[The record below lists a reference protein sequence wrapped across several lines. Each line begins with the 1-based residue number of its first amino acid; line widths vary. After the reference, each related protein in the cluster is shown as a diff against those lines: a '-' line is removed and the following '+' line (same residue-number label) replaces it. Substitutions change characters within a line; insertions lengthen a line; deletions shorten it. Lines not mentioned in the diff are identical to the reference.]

1 MRYILTFVFM
11 IFSMALSSQSREI
24 DSVRILLKQK
34 NIQDTLKASYIN
46 ELSWQFLDYSVD
58 SSEKYVA
65 QAIGLS
71 QHINYTEGIVVGKNT
86 QGIIYRMRNEPD
98 KAIQLYKD
106 IIPIRIAQNRKDRLT
121 GVYANLGTVYYEM
134 DDPAM
139 ALSYYT
145 KAYDNARNYKQT
157 ENEIAVLNNLG
168 ATYKSAGL
176 YDLALETFRK
186 ALQLNKIL
194 KNDIQEGQLYLNLAT
209 VYNQRGAYQQGFEY
223 DQHAYRIFKRTDNLR
238 QLSIVVY
245 NLTISARQ
253 TKHMKAAEAYIR
265 EMESIA
271 AQLDEQEYYSSLHHT
286 KSNYFL
292 TLHHYQEALDEINRA
307 LSYADT
313 TQGVYAYSIMLLV
326 KSDCYKGMG
335 QYKSAMLYADRGIS
349 LLKDMSDATALSK
362 AYMSKSNIYRGMHD
376 YQNALS
382 YYEKAND
389 LKDSVITDDFDT
401 KVATLNSF
409 NQLDRKERELELSNK
424 EKEKVSAENKR
435 QYTLLIGSVIVVFLI
450 IVLLVLSWRAYKRKQ
465 KDNTL
470 LHHQKQEIETK
481 NKTLE
486 EQKAVITHQKDIV
499 EEKQKE
505 ILDSILYAEQIQ
517 RTLLANHS
525 LVNEI
530 IPDSFVYFQPKDIVS
545 GDFYWAT
552 KKENRFYLAVC
563 DSTGHGVP
571 GAFMSLLNMTYLNE
585 AINEKNMKEPNEVFD
600 HVRRRLIENI
610 AQYGRQDGMD
620 AILLCFEDKSDTVY
634 YAAANNAPVLISGGV
649 LTELPADKMPIGKGE
664 KQDAFTAY
672 RFDIKKNDVIYLY
685 TDGFADQFGGPKGK
699 KFKYKQLEDLLLSI
713 HAKPVKEQELT
724 LEKSFLDWR
733 GSLEQIDDV
742 CIIGIRV

>member
-1 MRYILTFVFM
+1 M
-11 IFSMALSSQSREI
+11 
-24 DSVRILLKQK
+24 
-34 NIQDTLKASYIN
+34 
-46 ELSWQFLDYSVD
+46 
-58 SSEKYVA
+58 
-65 QAIGLS
+65 
-71 QHINYTEGIVVGKNT
+71 
-86 QGIIYRMRNEPD
+86 
-98 KAIQLYKD
+98 
-106 IIPIRIAQNRKDRLT
+106 
-121 GVYANLGTVYYEM
+121 
-134 DDPAM
+134 
-139 ALSYYT
+139 
-145 KAYDNARNYKQT
+145 
-157 ENEIAVLNNLG
+157 
-168 ATYKSAGL
+168 
-176 YDLALETFRK
+176 
-186 ALQLNKIL
+186 
-194 KNDIQEGQLYLNLAT
+194 
-209 VYNQRGAYQQGFEY
+209 
-223 DQHAYRIFKRTDNLR
+223 
-238 QLSIVVY
+238 
-245 NLTISARQ
+245 
-253 TKHMKAAEAYIR
+253 
-265 EMESIA
+265 
-271 AQLDEQEYYSSLHHT
+271 
-286 KSNYFL
+286 
-292 TLHHYQEALDEINRA
+292 
-307 LSYADT
+307 
-313 TQGVYAYSIMLLV
+313 
-326 KSDCYKGMG
+326 
-335 QYKSAMLYADRGIS
+335 
-349 LLKDMSDATALSK
+349 
-362 AYMSKSNIYRGMHD
+362 
-376 YQNALS
+376 
-382 YYEKAND
+382 
-389 LKDSVITDDFDT
+389 
-401 KVATLNSF
+401 
-409 NQLDRKERELELSNK
+409 
-424 EKEKVSAENKR
+424 
-435 QYTLLIGSVIVVFLI
+435 LIGSVIVVFLI

>member
-1 MRYILTFVFM
+1 M
-11 IFSMALSSQSREI
+11 ICSVVLSAQSREI
-24 DSVRILLKQK
+24 DSVRILLKQE
-34 NIQDTLKASYIN
+34 NIRDTLKAGYIN
-46 ELSWQFLDYSVD
+46 ELGWQFLDYSVD
-58 SSEKYVA
+58 SAEKYVT
-65 QAIGLS
+65 QAIRLS
-71 QHINYTEGIVVGKNT
+71 EQINYTEGLVVGKNT

-121 GVYANLGTVYYEM
+121 GVYSNMGSVYFDM
-134 DDPAM
+134 NDPAM

-145 KAYDNARNYKQT
+145 KAYENAKAYKQT
-157 ENEIAVLNNLG
+157 ENEMVILNNLG

-186 ALQLNKIL
+186 ALELNKVF
-194 KNDIQEGQLYLNLAT
+194 KDEFQEGQIYLNIAT
-209 VYNQRGAYQQGFEY
+209 VYNQRGATKQGFEY
-223 DQHAYRIFKRTDNLR
+223 DQYAYRIFKKAGNLR

-253 TKHMKAAEAYIR
+253 AKNLKATGEYIR

-271 AQLDEQEYYSSLHHT
+271 IQLDEKEYYASLHHT
-286 KSNYFL
+286 TANYL
-292 TLHHYQEALDEINRA
+292 LHLENYREALHEIDRA
-307 LSYADT
+307 LSYTDSM
-313 TQGVYAYSIMLLV
+313 QDSYQYSIMLLV

-335 QYKSAMLYADRGIS
+335 QYASAMLYTDRGIS
-349 LLKDMSDATALSK
+349 LLAGMNDPTALGK
-362 AYMSKSNIYRGMHD
+362 AYMSKSAIYRGMHD
-376 YQNALS
+376 YQNALT

-435 QYTLLIGSVIVVFLI
+435 QYTLLIGSVIVGFLI
-450 IVLLVLSWRAYKRKQ
+450 IVLLALSWRAYKRKQ
-465 KDNTL
+465 KDNAL
-470 LHHQKQEIETK
+470 
-481 NKTLE
+481 LE
-486 EQKAVITHQKDIV
+486 EQKAVISHQKDMV

-600 HVRRRLIENI
+600 HVRKRLIENI
-610 AQYGRQDGMD
+610 AQHGRQDGMD
-620 AILLCFEDKSDTVY
+620 AILLCFEDNSNTVR
-634 YAAANNAPVLISGGV
+634 YAAANNAPVLVSGNV

-664 KQDAFTAY
+664 KEDAFTAH

-713 HAKPVKEQELT
+713 HARPVKEQEAT
-724 LEKSFLDWR
+724 LAKSFQDWR
-733 GSLEQIDDV
+733 GALEQIDDV

>member
-1 MRYILTFVFM
+1 MRYILTLLCIVF
-11 IFSMALSSQSREI
+11 SSVLSSQSREI

-34 NIQDTLKASYIN
+34 NIQDTSKASYIN

-58 SSEKYVA
+58 SAEKYVT
-65 QAIGLS
+65 QALRLS
-71 QHINYTEGIVVGKNT
+71 QNIHYTEGLVVGKNT
-86 QGIIYRMRNEPD
+86 QGIIYRMRNEPER
-98 KAIQLYKD
+98 AIELYKE
-106 IIPIRIAQNRKDRLT
+106 IIPMRIAQNRKDRLT
-121 GVYANLGTVYYEM
+121 GVYSNMGSVYFEM
-134 DDPAM
+134 NDPAM

-145 KAYDNARNYKQT
+145 KAYENARSYKQT
-157 ENEIAVLNNLG
+157 ENEMVILNNLG

-186 ALQLNKIL
+186 ALELNKL
-194 KNDIQEGQLYLNLAT
+194 FKDDFQEGQLYLNIAT
-209 VYNQRGAYQQGFEY
+209 VYNQRGAYKQGFEY
-223 DQHAYRIFKRTDNLR
+223 DEHAYRIFKRAGNLR
-238 QLSIVVY
+238 QLSVVVY

-253 TKHMKAAEAYIR
+253 NKDLKAAGDYIR

-271 AQLDEQEYYSSLHHT
+271 AQLDEREYYANLHHT
-286 KSNYFL
+286 KSNYFMQL
-292 TLHHYQEALDEINRA
+292 QNYPEALQEIDQA

-313 TQGVYAYSIMLLV
+313 AQDPYQYSIMLLV

-335 QYKSAMLYADRGIS
+335 QFKPAMLYNDRGIA
-349 LLKDMSDATALSK
+349 LLTGMNDLTALSK
-362 AYMSKSNIYRGMHD
+362 AYMSKSAIYRGMRD
-376 YQNALS
+376 YQNALA

-424 EKEKVSAENKR
+424 EKEKVAAENKR
-435 QYTLLIGSVIVVFLI
+435 QYTLLIGSVVVGFLI
-450 IVLLVLSWRAYKRKQ
+450 IVLLALSWRAYKRKQ

-470 LHHQKQEIETK
+470 L
-481 NKTLE
+481 E
-486 EQKAVITHQKDIV
+486 EQKAEISHQKDIV

-517 RTLLANHS
+517 RALLANHS

-585 AINEKNMKEPNEVFD
+585 AINERNIKEPGEVFN

-610 AQYGRQDGMD
+610 SHHGRQDGMD
-620 AILLCFEDKSDTVY
+620 AILLCFEDKSDTVR
-634 YAAANNAPVLISGGV
+634 YAAANNAPVLISGNV
-649 LTELPADKMPIGKGE
+649 LLELPADKMPIGKGE
-664 KQDAFTAY
+664 KQDDFTS
-672 RFDIKKNDVIYLY
+672 RSFGIKKGDVIYLY

-699 KFKYKQLEDLLLSI
+699 KFKYKQLEDLLLEN
-713 HAKPVKEQELT
+713 HTQPVKEQETT
-724 LEKSFLDWR
+724 LANSFQNWR

-742 CIIGIRV
+742 CVIGIRV